1 MVNKP
6 SLTAALQVASGQH
19 QTSRPPTIER
29 VSEGQPIRPS
39 RQGKKGVIGYYD
51 PAVSKQ
57 LRQIALDEES
67 SVQELLREAIND
79 LFQKRGKASIA

>member
-1 MVNKP
+1 MAKKP
-6 SLTAALQVASGQH
+6 SLTAALQVASGQN
-19 QTSRPPTIER
+19 QTPKTTIE
-29 VSEGQPIRPS
+29 VVGEGQPIRPS
-39 RQGKKGVIGYYD
+39 RQGKKAVIGYFD

-67 SVQELLREAIND
+67 SVQELMREAIND

>member
-1 MVNKP
+1 MAKKP
-6 SLTAALQVASGQH
+6 SLTAALQSASGQNQKEKETVEESQAGH
-19 QTSRPPTIER
+19 EVQ
-29 VSEGQPIRPS
+29 PS
-39 RQGKKGVIGYYD
+39 RQGKKGIIGYFD

>member
-1 MVNKP
+1 MAKKP
-6 SLTAALQVASGQH
+6 SLAAALQSASGQS
-19 QTSRPPTIER
+19 QKEKAIAEEIP
-29 VSEGQPIRPS
+29 EGQTVRPS
-39 RQGKKGVIGYYD
+39 RQGKKAIIAYFD

-67 SVQELLREAIND
+67 TVQELMREAIND